1 MFKKLIFLL
10 ILTALGLQTQAQSS
24 SFYKL
29 DVGFNLGLSNY
40 LGEIGGKEK
49 TERPFVLD
57 MKLSQTRWA
66 VGGFARYK
74 MNNYYSLRADLMY
87 GRIQGADSLSTNR
100 GRVGRNLSFRND
112 MLELS
117 ARAEVYLYN
126 TTDVGG
132 KGWYRVDFKS
142 YVFAGIGGLYH
153 GPRALYNGKWEK
165 LRPLQTEGI
174 KYSPVTVTMPVGVGL
189 FFTYKRKHRFGWEAG
204 WRLTFTDY
212 LDDISTVYADPSTFN
227 GNATAI
233 ALSNRYTETN
243 NPDRPDIANYTPGSK
258 RGDSNDNDTYFY
270 TTFSYSYVFRGKNPF
285 YSQHYS
291 WLGGRKGKRVS
302 ARVKF

>member
-1 MFKKLIFLL
+1 MRNRLIFLL
-10 ILTALGLQTQAQSS
+10 LILATVRANGQSS

-49 TERPFVLD
+49 TERPFVWD
-57 MKLSQTRWA
+57 MKLNQTRWA
-66 VGGFARYK
+66 LGGFARYK
-74 MNNYYSLRADLMY
+74 LNNYVSVRADLMY

-117 ARAEVYLYN
+117 GRAEVYLYN
-126 TTDVGG
+126 TSDVGG

-142 YVFAGIGGLYH
+142 YVFAGIGGVLH
-153 GPRALYNGKWEK
+153 GPKALYGGEWVK
-165 LRPLQTEGI
+165 LRPLQTEGV
-174 KYSPVTVTMPVGVGL
+174 KYSKVTVCMPVGVGL

-212 LDDISTVYADPSTFN
+212 IDDISTVYADPSIFN
-227 GNATAI
+227 GDATAI
-233 ALSNRYTETN
+233 ALSNRYGETN
-243 NPDRPDIANYTPGSK
+243 NTDIPDISNYTVGSK

-291 WLGGRKGKRVS
+291 WLGGRKGKRTN